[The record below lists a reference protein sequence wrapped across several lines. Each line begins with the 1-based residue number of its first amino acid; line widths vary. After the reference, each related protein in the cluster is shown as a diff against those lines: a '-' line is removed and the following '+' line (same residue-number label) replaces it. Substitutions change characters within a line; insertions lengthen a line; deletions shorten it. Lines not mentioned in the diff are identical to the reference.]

1 MFHEGERFISPT
13 GAPPRAPVSVGQT
26 KTIESQH
33 TEEEMSYA
41 FLLQTQTCMVVEML
55 DRERP
60 SRSESRL
67 EETADGWEFAGVG
80 ETTKMQRNILGSWMQ

>member
-1 MFHEGERFISPT
+1 MVHEGERFIST
-13 GAPPRAPVSVGQT
+13 RAPPCAPVSVGQT
-26 KTIESQH
+26 KTIDSQH

-41 FLLQTQTCMVVEML
+41 FLLWTQTCIVVETL

-67 EETADGWEFAGVG
+67 EETADG
-80 ETTKMQRNILGSWMQ
+80 

>member
-13 GAPPRAPVSVGQT
+13 RVPPCRPVSVGQT
-26 KTIESQH
+26 KTIDSQH
-33 TEEEMSYA
+33 TEEEMSYV
-41 FLLQTQTCMVVEML
+41 FLLQTQTCTVVEML

-67 EETADGWEFAGVG
+67 EEMAGG
-80 ETTKMQRNILGSWMQ
+80 